1 MEESFILDALLFAP
15 VFLNI
20 TLVIVF
26 AVSINLL
33 SKQGL
38 LYTNDSELLN
48 IILVISLI
56 LFMGLRPISYAFGD
70 MGSYYKHYIN
80 YANGGSI
87 KSKGDALWH
96 IFMQTSALTIQAK
109 LFFLLDAFL
118 YIYTLYLASKR
129 WVGNNWFYLFL
140 GLVTSFSFW
149 AYGVNG
155 IRNGIATSLFIYGLS
170 RDKAVT
176 KYLIFFIAYNIH
188 GSILIPFAAF
198 FLTQYF
204 KNPKFY
210 FYGWLAAIPLS
221 LVMGGFWEN
230 FFMGLGFDDDRAAG
244 YLSDHSFDHQF
255 SSTGFRWDFVLYSA
269 SAVYAG
275 YYFVIK
281 RGFQDKVYHQIL
293 NIYLTANAF
302 WILVIRASFSNR
314 FAYLSWFM
322 MAVVIFYPFLKQK
335 FFEDQQQRLAFVL
348 LAYFGF
354 TYLMNFI

>member
-1 MEESFILDALLFAP
+1 MIPLPLYTPIFFNLLLLIFLISSVRLISQPGTLFYDNKNVVLIILLLF
-15 VFLNI
+15 
-20 TLVIVF
+20 VIF
-26 AVSINLL
+26 
-33 SKQGL
+33 
-38 LYTNDSELLN
+38 Y
-48 IILVISLI
+48 
-56 LFMGLRPISYAFGD
+56 MGLRPISGRYFGD
-70 MGSYYKHYIN
+70 MGTYAKYFEN
-80 YANGGSI
+80 YAKGGELRGE
-87 KSKGDALWH
+87 KDLLWH
-96 IFMQTSALTIQAK
+96 NYMKFSSGIMSVAS
-109 LFFLLDAFL
+109 FFLLTAFL
-118 YIYTLYLASKR
+118 YVYPLYLASKK
-129 WVGNNWFYLFL
+129 WFPNNAYYLL
-140 GLVTSFSFW
+140 LPLIASFSFW
-149 AYGVNG
+149 AYGTNG
-155 IRNGIATSLFIYGLS
+155 MRNGIATSLFIYGLS